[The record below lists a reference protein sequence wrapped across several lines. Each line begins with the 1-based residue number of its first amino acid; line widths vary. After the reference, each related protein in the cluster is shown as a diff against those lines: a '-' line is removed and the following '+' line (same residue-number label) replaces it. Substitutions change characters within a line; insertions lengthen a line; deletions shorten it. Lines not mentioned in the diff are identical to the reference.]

1 MEASPL
7 LLVVADTA
15 SQRRRLTQAVLER
28 CDRRGQPVAVID
40 LAGDL
45 ILSGPQ
51 QSLLRY
57 DPEAWADTNWQGLL
71 LALAPWFALLEL
83 DAVAGERPCLGAVP
97 GLGTVLR
104 ALYLAESW
112 QALQAERA
120 LVVVMPSLDQTTEIL
135 QLLRRGPELLE
146 GLWSPLLLWWS
157 QTRQRLAQFELVLR
171 LRLPDADSLALSP
184 LWRSRLQDLAQR
196 LHQLVEPVEAV
207 VALTADAEDLPLMQG
222 RVAALALCGLAQ
234 PRLWLEGELEPSGCD
249 PFIARWGLPILLGR
263 ATPPHPLAFEPW
275 LAQPLRA
282 ETCCWLDAPDGCRCR
297 LLLPGLVREGL
308 RVRQVEGQLLIR
320 SGGVQLDVPLPRARA
335 QLTCRSARI
344 DSPWL
349 EIGLS

>member
-28 CDRRGQPVAVID
+28 CDRGGQPAAVID
-40 LAGDL
+40 LTGDL
-45 ILSGPQ
+45 ILSGLH
-51 QSLLRY
+51 QSLQRY
-57 DPEAWADTNWQGLL
+57 DPDVWADTIWQGLL
-71 LALAPWFALLEL
+71 PALAPWFALLEL
-83 DAVAGERPCLGAVP
+83 DAVAGERPCLGAIP
-97 GLGTVLR
+97 GLAVVLR

-112 QALQAERA
+112 QALQAEGA

-171 LRLPDADSLALSP
+171 LRLPEADSLALSP
-184 LWRSRLQDLAQR
+184 LWRSRLQALAQR
-196 LHQLVEPVEAV
+196 LHQQADPVEAV
-207 VALTADAEDLPLMQG
+207 VALTAEAEDLPLLEG
-222 RVAALALCGLAQ
+222 RVAALALCGLSQ
-234 PRLWLEGELEPSGCD
+234 PRLWLEGALEPSVSD
-249 PFIARWGLPILLGR
+249 PFVAHWGLPILLGR
-263 ATPPHPLAFEPW
+263 STSPHPLAFEPW

-282 ETCCWLDAPDGCRCR
+282 ESCCWIDAPDGCQCR

-308 RVRQVEGQLLIR
+308 RVRQAGGQLLIR
-320 SGGVQLDVPLPRARA
+320 SAGLQLDVPLPPERA

-344 DSPWL
+344 DPPWL